1 MQSVHKTYNTR
12 RNYDSKSRVIWI
24 QETIQPGRLSD
35 VLWKELKFDYKSENK
50 REAISS
56 TTKKKPEILYVV
68 SILDLTLKQRHTP
81 TDI

>member
-56 TTKKKPEILYVV
+56 TTKKPYILYVV